1 MESRFVT
8 ARLVD
13 AISYRRSCS
22 EVKLTKAE
30 RLNSNLPEQ
39 QAQVVTTTAGFDVLA
54 AERYH
59 HATFV
64 LKQTDWPICFISPP
78 LADRLLRGTFAN
90 EMWQAFILIDVCV
103 FGEKE
108 EGAELGDACGCL
120 WVLMDACG
128 CAWALA
134 QVNI

>member
-1 MESRFVT
+1 MT
-8 ARLVD
+8 
-13 AISYRRSCS
+13 
-22 EVKLTKAE
+22 
-30 RLNSNLPEQ
+30 
-39 QAQVVTTTAGFDVLA
+39 TTTAGFDVLG
-54 AERYH
+54 AERYP

-64 LKQTDWPICFISPP
+64 LKKTDCPICCLSPP
-78 LADRLLRGTFAN
+78 PVDRLSRDSLAN
-90 EMWQAFILIDVCV
+90 KMWQAFILIDVCV

>member
-1 MESRFVT
+1 
-8 ARLVD
+8 
-13 AISYRRSCS
+13 
-22 EVKLTKAE
+22 VKLTKAE

-39 QAQVVTTTAGFDVLA
+39 QAQVATTTAGFDVLA

-78 LADRLLRGTFAN
+78 LADRLSRGTFAN

-103 FGEKE
+103 CSEKRKK
-108 EGAELGDACGCL
+108 GQSLDACGCL
-120 WVLMDACG
+120 WVLVDSCG
-128 CAWALA
+128 CAGALA
-134 QVNI
+134 QVNIYSVI